1 MEKHKIKLIV
11 TDIDGTLGP
20 VSTDR
25 INEEYYEVIRELQ
38 NRGIIFGGASGRSSY
53 AISRLFEPVKDRMIF
68 LADNGARAVYEGK
81 ELFSVP
87 MNLADCRELVR
98 DVRKLPDC
106 QSVWQSCE
114 KTYFEKGDEE
124 IYHIMRDSM
133 HYDCAMVDDLLTLT
147 IPSTKF
153 TIYHPVNAEKIIPE
167 AFWEKWGKD
176 HQLVC
181 AGDNFMDVMDLH
193 ANKGT
198 GLKKIQEYFGISRE
212 ETMAFGDNI
221 NDMEMLENAA
231 ESYAVGEAREEVKRA
246 ARHVALPMKEDGVLQ
261 VLKTLL

>member
-1 MEKHKIKLIV
+1 
-11 TDIDGTLGP
+11 
-20 VSTDR
+20 
-25 INEEYYEVIRELQ
+25 
-38 NRGIIFGGASGRSSY
+38 
-53 AISRLFEPVKDRMIF
+53 
-68 LADNGARAVYEGK
+68 
-81 ELFSVP
+81 
-87 MNLADCRELVR
+87 
-98 DVRKLPDC
+98 
-106 QSVWQSCE
+106 
-114 KTYFEKGDEE
+114 
-124 IYHIMRDSM
+124 M

-167 AFWEKWGKD
+167 AFWEKWGRD

-246 ARHVALPMKEDGVLQ
+246 ARHVAPPMKEDGVLQ

>member
-1 MEKHKIKLIV
+1 MGNNNIKLVV

-20 VSTDR
+20 ANTDR
-25 INEEYYEVIRELQ
+25 INEEYYDVIRKLQ
-38 NRGIIFGGASGRSSY
+38 EKGILFGGASGRSYY
-53 AISRLFEPVKDRMIF
+53 ALSHLFASVKDDMVF
-68 LADNGARAVYEGK
+68 LSDNGARGVYKGK

-87 MNLADCRELVR
+87 MKISECRELVR
-98 DVRKLPDC
+98 DVRKLSDC

-124 IYHIMRDSM
+124 VYHIMKDYM
-133 HYDCAMVDDLLTLT
+133 HYDCVMVDDLLTLT
-147 IPSTKF
+147 IPSIKY
-153 TIYHPVNAEKIIPE
+153 TIYHPEDAESAIRGE
-167 AFWEKWGKD
+167 FQEKWSKT

-181 AGDNFMDVMDLH
+181 AGNNYMDAMDLH

-198 GLKKIQEYFGISRE
+198 GLKKIQDYLGITRE

-221 NDMEMLENAA
+221 NDIEMLENAA
-231 ESYAVGEAREEVKRA
+231 ASYAVGDAREEVKNA
-246 ARHVALPMKEDGVLQ
+246 ARNVAPPMKEDGVLQ